1 MTPDPA
7 ERGYIHAN
15 AVALGEKGLLLR
27 GPSGAGKSA
36 LTLAL
41 LARFESRGD
50 FARLVA
56 DDRVRLEA
64 VGGRLIAEPHPAIAG
79 VIEIR
84 GAGLLRLPYERRCTL
99 QGVIEVAAPG
109 TSPPRLPEE
118 SEKTVTLKGIAL
130 PRLQVR
136 GCDDVSVARIG
147 FFIQSIMTI

>member
-1 MTPDPA
+1 MIADAA
-7 ERGYIHAN
+7 ERGYIHGN
-15 AVALGEKGLLLR
+15 ALALGEKGLLLR

-41 LARFESRGD
+41 IARFEAQGD

-64 VGGRLIAEPHPAIAG
+64 LGGRLVARPHPAIAG

-84 GAGLLRLPYERRCTL
+84 GAGLLRLPYESCCMLR
-99 QGVIEVAAPG
+99 GVIDVAAPG
-109 TSPPRLPEE
+109 ANPPRLPEE
-118 SEKTVTLKGIAL
+118 AEKSVTLKGIAL

-147 FFIQSIMTI
+147 FFVQSIMTN

>member
-1 MTPDPA
+1 MTADA
-7 ERGYIHAN
+7 AARGSIHAN

-50 FARLVA
+50 FARLVG
-56 DDRVRLEA
+56 DDRVLVEA
-64 VGGRLIAEPHPAIAG
+64 LGGRLVARPHPAIAG

-84 GAGLLRLPYERRCTL
+84 GAGLLRVPYETCCTL
-99 QGVIEVAAPG
+99 HGVVDIAAPG
-109 TSPPRLPEE
+109 ATPPRLPEE
-118 SEKTVTLKGIAL
+118 AEKTVTLKGIVL

-136 GCDDVSVARIG
+136 GCDDVSVARIM
-147 FFIQSIMTI
+147 FFLQSITTF